1 MEETGEQQ
9 TLFMQHDVKYMVI
22 YISNTGEKLRGR
34 FNADTIPKTDQKTMN
49 LQPTY
54 RNTSTILTKIF
65 KF

>member
-22 YISNTGEKLRGR
+22 YINNTGEKLRGK
-34 FNADTIPKTDQKTMN
+34 FNVDTIPKTDQITMN